1 MVLSFE
7 NEDGAYFLFAN
18 CISALVFWHLLY
30 HTKERTSRY
39 TMRKYENRSEYSLEK
54 KREIVQNAEIQTEEN
69 GLNMWLFVL

>member
-7 NEDGAYFLFAN
+7 NEDAAYSLFVN
-18 CISALVFWHLLY
+18 CISTLVFWYSLY
-30 HTKERTSRY
+30 HEKNRTSRY

-69 GLNMWLFVL
+69 GVNM